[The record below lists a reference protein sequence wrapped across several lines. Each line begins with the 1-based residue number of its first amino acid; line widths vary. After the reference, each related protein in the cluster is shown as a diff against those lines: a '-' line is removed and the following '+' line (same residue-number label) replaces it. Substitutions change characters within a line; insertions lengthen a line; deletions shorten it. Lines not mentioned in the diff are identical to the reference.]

1 MTESPLKEK
10 IRQAFI
16 ENDRAH
22 KKLSVAIDNWSISWD
37 RDCKRIAKMC
47 EEIK

>member
-1 MTESPLKEK
+1 MTENPMKEK
-10 IRQAFI
+10 LNEAFI

-22 KKLSVAIDNWSISWD
+22 KKLIVAIDKWTTSWD
-37 RDCKRIAKMC
+37 RGCKRIAKIC